1 MPSYDSIIVC
11 IYMAKVNNNASNNA
25 FNLSRDKRNW
35 NYIIG
40 ILGYLRRQLKLNG
53 LIFHRKYKV
62 LTDIHNN
69 ANS

>member
-35 NYIIG
+35 NYIIIG
-40 ILGYLRRQLKLNG
+40 ILGYTMKT
-53 LIFHRKYKV
+53 RKKN
-62 LTDIHNN
+62 IISHF
-69 ANS
+69 

>member
-40 ILGYLRRQLKLNG
+40 ILGYTMKTRKKKKCYITFLRAFQL
-53 LIFHRKYKV
+53 
-62 LTDIHNN
+62 
-69 ANS
+69 